1 MSSIQNYLNK
11 AQEFSSQ
18 VSQEE
23 QLEQSK
29 TAIRQK
35 AESNIEDVRDRV
47 EELKAGISG
56 DVGAFGFGTAG
67 AVEKAFTY
75 GRYVSDKAS
84 KLRAGVNSLRSGLD
98 QTEFGKIVNE
108 KISSLVS
115 PDSALGRHLQTV
127 GEQVNKLKVLTEK
140 NPLAKTQEIMTDVKN
155 RFDNLT
161 PKGQSE
167 FVKAIKDKDLPDTD
181 KTSLDPTDRL
191 SSAIQHD
198 ELLKQVEGVPDNIKK
213 GLPGGAGPGAP
224 LSSTEATQG
233 DITQGQATTQTDF
246 TKPSTQELGTGG
258 KRKVRFRTPED
269 DSGGGGGGAAAP
281 RPPPATA
288 APKPAAA
295 APAAD
300 DPLIKATDPKSIL
313 KPGESVLADV
323 SGGGAAADD
332 DSLIQAAA
340 PVAPKP
346 AAAPVDTRPPP
357 ARAAATPAA
366 PADPIVNDPS
376 VSGAPS
382 SAPVATPTGTPTGT
396 QQSQNFTQG
405 QQTQVDQNLKQSQV
419 AQQRQNVAQKQEDK
433 VEDDKGGD
441 KPLGDEEKA
450 LGDEADAGAGEGIL
464 GALGPV
470 GDVLAAGSA
479 IYGLVHAEIAKKAEQ
494 KTQVDLQS
502 YYDSLNEIKAPN
514 LGSLGA
520 NVLDG
525 TQIQSSF
532 TNF

>member
-11 AQEFSSQ
+11 AQEFSNQ

-29 TAIRQK
+29 TEIRQK

-84 KLRAGVNSLRSGLD
+84 KLKAGVDSLRSGLD
-98 QTEFGKIVNE
+98 QTELGKVINQR
-108 KISSLVS
+108 ISSLVS
-115 PDSALGRHLQTV
+115 PDSALGKHLQTV
-127 GEQVNKLKVLTEK
+127 GEQVKKLKVLTEK
-140 NPLAKTQEIMTDVKN
+140 NPLAKTKEIMTDVKN

-161 PKGQSE
+161 AKGQSE
-167 FVKAIKDKDLPDTD
+167 FVKAINEKQLPDTD
-181 KTSLDPTDRL
+181 KTSLEPTDRL

-198 ELLKQVEGVPDNIKK
+198 ELLKQIEGVPDNIKK
-213 GLPGGAGPGAP
+213 GLPGGAEPGAP

-233 DITQGQATTQTDF
+233 DITQGQATTQQDF

-258 KRKVRFRTPED
+258 GRKIRIKPAGED
-269 DSGGGGGGAAAP
+269 SGGGAAAP
-281 RPPPATA
+281 RPPPAT
-288 APKPAAA
+288 PKPAAA
-295 APAAD
+295 GAGAD

-323 SGGGAAADD
+323 GGGGAAADD
-332 DSLIQAAA
+332 DSLIQAAGAGA
-340 PVAPKP
+340 PKPPAVAPKP
-346 AAAPVDTRPPP
+346 PAATPKPP
-357 ARAAATPAA
+357 AATPAA

-382 SAPVATPTGTPTGT
+382 SAPVATPTGT

-450 LGDEADAGAGEGIL
+450 LGDEAEAGAGEGIL

>member
-11 AQEFSSQ
+11 AQEFSNQ

-29 TAIRQK
+29 TEIREK

-84 KLRAGVNSLRSGLD
+84 KLRAGVDSLRSGLD
-98 QTEFGKIVNE
+98 QTELGKVINQR
-108 KISSLVS
+108 ISSLVS
-115 PDSALGRHLQTV
+115 PDSALGRHLQTI
-127 GEQVNKLKVLTEK
+127 GEQVNKLKVLSEK
-140 NPLAKTQEIMTDVKN
+140 NPLAKTKEIMTDVDK
-155 RFDNLT
+155 RFGNLT
-161 PKGQSE
+161 AKGKSE
-167 FVKAIKDKDLPDTD
+167 FRKAVNQKDLIDTD
-181 KTSLDPTDRL
+181 DTKFEPTDRL

-198 ELLKQVEGVPDNIKK
+198 ELLKQVEGVPDNVIK

-224 LSSTEATQG
+224 LSSTEASEG
-233 DITQGQATTQTDF
+233 DITQGQATTQQDF

-258 KRKVRFRTPED
+258 GRKIRIKPAGE

-281 RPPPATA
+281 KA
-288 APKPAAA
+288 APKPAPA
-295 APAAD
+295 AAD
-300 DPLIKATDPKSIL
+300 DPLIKATDPKSLL
-313 KPGESVLADV
+313 KPGESVLADM
-323 SGGGAAADD
+323 SGGGGAAGAGAGA
-332 DSLIQAAA
+332 AAA
-340 PVAPKP
+340 PAAAPAAVAPKP
-346 AAAPVDTRPPP
+346 PAAPADTRPPP
-357 ARAAATPAA
+357 ARAAPKPAA
-366 PADPIVNDPS
+366 PADPQIVNDPS

-382 SAPVATPTGTPTGT
+382 AAPVATPTGT

-405 QQTQVDQNLKQSQV
+405 QATQEQQNIKQTQV
-419 AQQRQNVAQKQEDK
+419 AQQRQTVAQKQEDK
-433 VEDDKGGD
+433 VEDDEGGD

-450 LGDEADAGAGEGIL
+450 LGDEAEAGAGEGIL

-502 YYDSLNEIKAPN
+502 YYDSLNQIKAPN

>member
-11 AQEFSSQ
+11 AQEFSNQ

-29 TAIRQK
+29 TEIREK

-84 KLRAGVNSLRSGLD
+84 KLRAGVDSLRSGLD
-98 QTEFGKIVNE
+98 QTALGKTINE

-127 GEQVNKLKVLTEK
+127 GEQVNKLKVLSEK
-140 NPLAKTQEIMTDVKN
+140 NPLAKTKEIMSDVDS
-155 RFDNLT
+155 RFRNLT
-161 PKGQSE
+161 AKGKSE
-167 FVKAIKDKDLPDTD
+167 FRKAVSEKDLVDTD
-181 KTSLDPTDRL
+181 DPKFEPTDRL

-198 ELLKQVEGVPDNIKK
+198 ELLKQVEGVPDNVTK

-224 LSSTEATQG
+224 LSSTEASEG
-233 DITQGQATTQTDF
+233 DITQGQATTQQDF

-258 KRKVRFRTPED
+258 GRKIKIKPAGED
-269 DSGGGGGGAAAP
+269 SGGGGGGGAAAP
-281 RPPPATA
+281 KPPPAPA
-288 APKPAAA
+288 PAAA

-300 DPLIKATDPKSIL
+300 DPLIKATDPKSLL

-323 SGGGAAADD
+323 SGGGGGAAAGAGAGAGAV
-332 DSLIQAAA
+332 SKLGTPGNPLLSGQA
-340 PVAPKP
+340 PPPPKPP
-346 AAAPVDTRPPP
+346 AAAP
-357 ARAAATPAA
+357 AS
-366 PADPIVNDPS
+366 DPQIVNDPS

-382 SAPVATPTGTPTGT
+382 AAPVATPTGT

-405 QQTQVDQNLKQSQV
+405 QATQEQQNIKQSQV
-419 AQQRQNVAQKQEDK
+419 AQQRQTVAQKQEDK
-433 VEDDKGGD
+433 VEDDEGGD

-450 LGDEADAGAGEGIL
+450 LGDEAEAGAGEGIL

-502 YYDSLNEIKAPN
+502 YYDSLNQIKAPN